1 MLLKQNQAL
10 WDVVVSNR
18 ALRIA
23 PAPNAFLTL
32 GKRSDAGPA
41 GRTLPQTSRERR
53 GSAVMRRRAGRE
65 KQLDVPSSTPTP
77 RSPRREAL
85 DLAAASHTDKDA
97 PGMMRFHGVPALLS
111 AAAWIKL
118 TETCG

>member
-1 MLLKQNQAL
+1 MKKIPLKQNQAL
-10 WDVVVSNR
+10 WDVVSNR

-23 PAPNAFLTL
+23 PAPSGFLTL
-32 GKRSDAGPA
+32 GKRSDACPA
-41 GRTLPQTSRERR
+41 GRSLPYTSRERR
-53 GSAVMRRRAGRE
+53 GSTVMRGRAGRE

-77 RSPRREAL
+77 PEPL

-118 TETCG
+118 TATCG